1 MISALS
7 KTSNFFCIKSL
18 LSLSLIPKC
27 KPDNI
32 KNNTKNTSGNF
43 NQKKKKRNW
52 YTDINCNKKKNVFF

>member
-43 NQKKKKRNW
+43 NQKKKKEIGIE
-52 YTDINCNKKKNVFF
+52 DINCNKKKKCFF